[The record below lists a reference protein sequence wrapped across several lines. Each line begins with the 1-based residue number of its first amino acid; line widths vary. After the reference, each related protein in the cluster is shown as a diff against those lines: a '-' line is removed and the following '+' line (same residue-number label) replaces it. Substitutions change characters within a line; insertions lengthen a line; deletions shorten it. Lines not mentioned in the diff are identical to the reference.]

1 MSKKLVIVESP
12 AKIKTISKFLGSEYV
27 LAASYGH
34 IRDLPGKKLGID
46 IENNFEPEYTIMD
59 DKTKVIKELKTLL
72 KDDVDEVY
80 LATDPD
86 REGEAIAWHLVE
98 ALKLPAKM
106 TKRIVFNEITKT
118 AIKDAIQLPRE
129 INIDLVDAQQ
139 ARRLL
144 DRIVGFEISPILWRK
159 VKTGL
164 SAGRVQS
171 VAVRLIVERE
181 REITNFEGKN
191 FFKVVAEFKNSDG
204 TAFKADLTSRLE
216 SYEAA
221 KALLEKCSESTFSVH
236 SIEKK
241 PTSKSPSAPFTT
253 SSLQQEASRKCGFSV
268 SQTMSV
274 AQKLYEAGLITYMRT
289 DSISLSNEALDT
301 IGAYIKKEYG
311 DEYHERKTYASKIKG
326 AQEAHEAIRPTN
338 AGQDYTGV
346 DHYEEKLYELIRKR
360 SIACQMSK
368 AKLDRTVI
376 SIRSQDDE
384 VSFTAK
390 GEVITFEGF
399 LKVYM
404 ESVDD
409 DSKSDDSADT
419 DQGLLPKLT
428 EGEKLDY
435 NNITATERF
444 TRHLPRY
451 SEASLVKKMEELGIG
466 RPSTY
471 APTISTIQKRQYV
484 EKGEKEGK
492 TREYKELVLES
503 KTITENQKE
512 EITGKEKGKLC
523 PTDIGSVVNDF
534 LVTNFKE
541 ILDHHFTASIEKEF
555 DVIAEGKIKWQ
566 DMLSSFYANFQP
578 CIEIAKESDRASGE
592 RKLGT
597 DPKTKRPVS
606 VRIGRYGP
614 IAQIG
619 ESDDEEKPKFASLQK
634 TQNLE
639 TITLEETLALF
650 EYPKNIGEYEGE
662 SVDAAIGRFGPYI
675 KHKDKYFN
683 LKELSV
689 DEITIDQAIVL
700 IEEKREADKNK
711 FIKEFP
717 DEDPPALI
725 QNGPYGPYIKMGKK
739 NVKIPKDTDPKELT
753 YEQCLAL
760 YEEAKKAP
768 KRKPRKKGKK

>member
-12 AKIKTISKFLGSEYV
+12 AKIKTISKFLGSDYV
-27 LAASYGH
+27 LAASFGH

-46 IENNFEPEYTIMD
+46 VENNFEPEYTIMD
-59 DKTKVIKELKTLL
+59 DKTKVIKELKSKL
-72 KDDVDEVY
+72 KDIDEVY

-86 REGEAIAWHLVE
+86 REGEAIAWHLVQ
-98 ALKLPAKM
+98 ALKLPEKQ

-118 AIKDAIQLPRE
+118 AIQEAIQQPRE

-171 VAVRLIVERE
+171 VSVRLIVERE
-181 REITNFEGKN
+181 REIIKFKPNN
-191 FFKVVAEFKNSDG
+191 FFKVVAEFNSSDG
-204 TAFKADLTSRLE
+204 STFSADLSSRLD
-216 SYEAA
+216 SYEDA
-221 KALLEKCSESTFSVH
+221 KALLEKCIDNEFSVK

-241 PTSKSPSAPFTT
+241 PTSKSPSTPFTT

-289 DSISLSNEALDT
+289 DSISLSKEALST
-301 IGAYIKKEYG
+301 IGSYIKKEYG
-311 DEYHERKTYASKIKG
+311 EEYHELKTYESKIKG

-338 AGQDYTGV
+338 VAQLYTGE
-346 DHYEEKLYELIRKR
+346 DHYEERLYELIRKR

-368 AKLDRTVI
+368 ARLDRTVI
-376 SIRSQDDE
+376 TIKSKTDDIT
-384 VSFTAK
+384 FNAK

-399 LKVYM
+399 LKVYR
-404 ESVDD
+404 ESVEDD
-409 DSKSDDSADT
+409 DEPSDS
-419 DQGLLPKLT
+419 DQGLLPKMT
-428 EGEKLDY
+428 EGEVLDY
-435 NNITATERF
+435 DNITATERF

-484 EKGEKEGK
+484 EKGEKDGK
-492 TREYKELVLES
+492 VREFKELVLES

-512 EITGKEKGKLC
+512 EVTGKEKGKLC

-534 LVTNFKE
+534 LVASFKD
-541 ILDHHFTASIEKEF
+541 ILDYHFTAKIEKEF
-555 DVIAEGKIKWQ
+555 DVIADGKKKWQ
-566 DMLSSFYANFQP
+566 DMLASFYSDFQP
-578 CIEIAKESDRASGE
+578 CIEIAKESDRQAGE
-592 RKLGT
+592 RKLGI
-597 DPKTKRPVS
+597 DPETKRPVS

-619 ESDDEEKPKFASLQK
+619 ESDDEEKQKFASLQK
-634 TQNLE
+634 NQNLE
-639 TITLEETLALF
+639 TITLEETLELF
-650 EYPKNIGEYEGE
+650 QYPKHIGEYEGHPVE
-662 SVDAAIGRFGPYI
+662 AAIGRYGPYI
-675 KHKDKYFN
+675 KHDSKYFN

-689 DEITIDQAIVL
+689 DEITLEQAIVL
-700 IEEKREADKNK
+700 IDEKREADKNK
-711 FIKEFP
+711 FIKEFT
-717 DEDPPALI
+717 DQDPPVLI
-725 QNGPYGPYIKMGKK
+725 QNGPYGPYIKVAKK
-739 NVKIPKDTDPKELT
+739 NVKIPKDTEPKDLT
-753 YEQCLAL
+753 YEDCIAL

-768 KRKPRKKGKK
+768 KRKPKKKAKK